1 MSTASTASFNTMLN
15 ENVTNKLLELELKKR
30 SYVYN
35 TVPSDKNWLLNNNYV
50 LPHIAGNASS
60 VRFGGLTAAADI
72 YGSKPL
78 RGYESVHK
86 ELWSS
91 MKFLQQD
98 LLIHGKV
105 SEQNF
110 LRLLPDELE
119 RLMDYTAQ
127 ALGQNIC
134 SGLAVDAV
142 TADGTVGG
150 TIGVDNPERFQIQQ
164 YVEFQSTAVVVSVA
178 GYVKGININT
188 GLLNIETSPGSGV
201 AVDLSTILVADS
213 GKAYLRDQIGNGFNS
228 IIDML
233 LPQANGGS
241 ANIHNLLKTSS
252 PVLQGVYA
260 DASTWT
266 AADLLKQLFKL
277 YVKGRKVGG
286 GGSAN
291 KFLMSYNNY
300 GAIVNQIENQK
311 GAFNV
316 AVNSDKAKEY
326 TWDSIA
332 VGGFMSG
339 GQSVECVAIQEMNDT
354 DFIGMDPS
362 TFVLASAGGMQKQ
375 KTPDGNYYVV
385 DRDPTN
391 GYSYICD
398 SFLMGQLFCKEPFK
412 NFLATGATI
421 TY

>member
-1 MSTASTASFNTMLN
+1 MSTASTADFNTMLN
-15 ENVTNKLLELELKKR
+15 ENVSNKLLELELKKR
-30 SYVYN
+30 NFVYN
-35 TVPSDKNWLLNNNYV
+35 TVPQDKNWLLNNNYV

-86 ELWSS
+86 EMWAS
-91 MKFLQQD
+91 MKFLHKD

-119 RLMDYTAQ
+119 RLMDYVSG

-134 SGLAVDAV
+134 NGVAVDVV
-142 TADGTVGG
+142 TVDGTVGG
-150 TIGVDNPERFQIQQ
+150 DIGIANPERFQIQQ
-164 YVEFQSTAVVVSVA
+164 FVEFQDNNTLVSVS
-178 GYVKGININT
+178 GYIRRININT
-188 GLLNIETSPGSGV
+188 GIINLETAPGSGV
-201 AVDLSTILVADS
+201 AVDLSTITVAQA
-213 GKAYLRDQIGNGFNS
+213 GKAYLRDQITDGFNS

-241 ANIHNLLKTSS
+241 ANIHNLLKISS
-252 PVLQGVYA
+252 PVLQGVYES
-260 DASTWT
+260 ASTWT
-266 AADLLKQLFKL
+266 AADMLKNLFKL
-277 YVKGRKVGG
+277 YVKSRKVGG
-286 GGSAN
+286 GGKAN
-291 KFLMSYNNY
+291 KILMSYNNY
-300 GAIVNQIENQK
+300 GAAVNQIENQK

-316 AVNSDKAKEY
+316 TPNSDKAKEY

-332 VGGFMSG
+332 VGGFLSNG
-339 GQSVECVAIQEMNDT
+339 EAVELVAIQEMNDT

-362 TFVLASAGGMQKQ
+362 TFVLASAGGMQKH
-375 KTPDGNYYVV
+375 KSPDGNFYIV

-398 SFLMGQLFCKEPFK
+398 TFLMGQLFCKEPYK
-412 NFLATGATI
+412 NFLATGAAI